1 MNVICSKCKAYHW
14 KAEQLA
20 RSSATNPHFG
30 ICYFGGKITLPS
42 LHDLPPELRELY
54 HGQDHIAKT
63 FRDNIC
69 QYNKA
74 LAMTSVGQSPGVPVQ
89 MDHTINHGGG
99 PWLYKIKGALHHY
112 AGSLVPNPQRPP
124 RFAQLYIYDPQES
137 LEHRISANTELN
149 PQILQIL
156 QDVLYRK
163 HPSVQKFKQ
172 AYEQWKDIP
181 NTHEFKI
188 ALRFDKACDK
198 RRYNLPSAGVD
209 EVAVILPGDGDQEL
223 YQRDIILFF
232 RGGGL

>member
-1 MNVICSKCKAYHW
+1 LK
-14 KAEQLA
+14 
-20 RSSATNPHFG
+20 
-30 ICYFGGKITLPS
+30 
-42 LHDLPPELRELY
+42 
-54 HGQDHIAKT
+54 
-63 FRDNIC
+63 
-69 QYNKA
+69 
-74 LAMTSVGQSPGVPVQ
+74 
-89 MDHTINHGGG
+89 
-99 PWLYKIKGALHHY
+99 
-112 AGSLVPNPQRPP
+112 
-124 RFAQLYIYDPQES
+124 
-137 LEHRISANTELN
+137 HRISANTELN

-232 RGGGL
+232 RGGGLWLINKMSPMYHSLHFVLLFPTGQLGWHPKLIFGDPNESEDD

>member
-1 MNVICSKCKAYHW
+1 LNNQHLANGPLQRFQLPAHPLPLLPPAPPPPNATSLPLGRHPFNKNNIQVSNLGPMNLICSKCKAYHW

-20 RSSATNPHFG
+20 SSSTTNPRFG
-30 ICYFGGKITLPS
+30 TCCFNGKIKLPS
-42 LHDLPPELRELY
+42 LHDLPPELHELY

-63 FRDNIC
+63 FRDNIRR
-69 QYNKA
+69 YNNA

-156 QDVLYRK
+156 QDLLYRK
-163 HPSVQKFKQ
+163 HPSVQKFK
-172 AYEQWKDIP
+172 
-181 NTHEFKI
+181 
-188 ALRFDKACDK
+188 
-198 RRYNLPSAGVD
+198 
-209 EVAVILPGDGDQEL
+209 
-223 YQRDIILFF
+223 
-232 RGGGL
+232 